1 MANPYRDN
9 MDRIQALVKRVSRE
23 HMYTTQPEERYMSD
37 STYGMNF
44 VVVSGGEPFDA
55 ELKTRLTQ
63 TLKEATGEPDPT
75 SM

>member
-1 MANPYRDN
+1 MPNPYREHA
-9 MDRIQALVKRVSRE
+9 DRVQALVREVSRE
-23 HMYTTQPEERYMSD
+23 FRDTTAFENRYTEDLMYAT
-37 STYGMNF
+37 NF

>member
-1 MANPYRDN
+1 MPNPYREHA
-9 MDRIQALVKRVSRE
+9 DRVQALVREVSRE
-23 HMYTTQPEERYMSD
+23 FRDTTAFENRYAEDPMY
-37 STYGMNF
+37 STNF

>member
-23 HMYTTQPEERYMSD
+23 HMYTTQPEERYMTD

-55 ELKTRLTQ
+55 DLEEQLEDLMREVTD
-63 TLKEATGEPDPT
+63 DPN
-75 SM
+75 S